1 MWHAYSGLSG
11 GRYRRYLSLREGS
24 ETEPEWPALYAEII
38 HLRGERDWGLKIVD
52 TPFRP
57 GAAID
62 TLIPAPARLVQVP
75 RRFVNLSK
83 EKLNE

>member
-57 GAAID
+57 GAASDALSLLGRRLCRFLVDLSIS
-62 TLIPAPARLVQVP
+62 AR
-75 RRFVNLSK
+75 RNH
-83 EKLNE
+83 E

>member
-11 GRYRRYLSLREGS
+11 GRYRRYLYLREGS

-38 HLRGERDWGLKIVD
+38 HLRGERDWGFKIVD

-57 GAAID
+57 GAPIF
-62 TLIPAPARLVQVP
+62 TLSLL
-75 RRFVNLSK
+75 LSGWSSPPQTC
-83 EKLNE
+83 